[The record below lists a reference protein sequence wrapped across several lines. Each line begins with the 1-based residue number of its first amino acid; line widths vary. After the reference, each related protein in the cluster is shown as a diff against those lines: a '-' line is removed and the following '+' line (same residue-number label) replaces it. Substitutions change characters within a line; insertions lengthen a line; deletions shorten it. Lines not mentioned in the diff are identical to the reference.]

1 MLKKNF
7 ACFGQLIVITPIHVV
22 KLPIITVTRL
32 PFPFDK
38 NELELWNVES
48 WQLKNL
54 SKLYKLDYIQ
64 SFLNVPIKHVQEK
77 EKET

>member
-1 MLKKNF
+1 M
-7 ACFGQLIVITPIHVV
+7 
-22 KLPIITVTRL
+22 VTRL

-64 SFLNVPIKHVQEK
+64 SFLNMPIKHVQEK